1 MLTAARCRTVQAFGR
16 LGRRLH
22 PIGKQTVEAGAGA
35 LFSVGQ
41 LLRDR
46 RLKKPLVAAY
56 ANETAASYKLLHALS
71 NEDITCTVYD
81 KLPGEP
87 TAADADAVAA
97 AYKAGGYDCFIALGD
112 RALLDIAKAAAA
124 SCGSHGRP
132 VRDLVGHKI
141 RSRRTPPV
149 IAAPTAAGS
158 GRSRR
163 SSCVHLT

>member
-1 MLTAARCRTVQAFGR
+1 M
-16 LGRRLH
+16 
-22 PIGKQTVEAGAGA
+22 EAGAGA